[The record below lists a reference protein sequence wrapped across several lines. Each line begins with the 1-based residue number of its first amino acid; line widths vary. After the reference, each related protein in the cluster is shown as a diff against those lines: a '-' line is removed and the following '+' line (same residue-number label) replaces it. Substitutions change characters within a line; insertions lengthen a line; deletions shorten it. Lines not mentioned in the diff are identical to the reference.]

1 MCLVGQPLLSVLSD
15 APQHFI
21 SGSRIN
27 IEMRFML
34 KSLYGDYILPLF
46 FFPPPTSNCIYSKYV
61 VPVLFICLFIYFLK
75 WQCCHLIHFQV
86 LYKGCPFCLIPGL
99 SNCPLASSLSI
110 LSSSAHVRPSSP
122 SLVIWAN
129 RVNNFPGVSAI
140 YAQLP
145 DLFSADIQMKVY
157 LFIH

>member
-27 IEMRFML
+27 RNEIHAQV
-34 KSLYGDYILPLF
+34 PLWWLHF
-46 FFPPPTSNCIYSKYV
+46 TPVLFSPPTSNCIYSKYV

>member
-46 FFPPPTSNCIYSKYV
+46 FFPPPPQIASTVSMLFLFFLFVY
-61 VPVLFICLFIYFLK
+61 LFIFLK

>member
-46 FFPPPTSNCIYSKYV
+46 FFPPH
-61 VPVLFICLFIYFLK
+61 LK
-75 WQCCHLIHFQV
+75 LHLQ
-86 LYKGCPFCLIPGL
+86 
-99 SNCPLASSLSI
+99 
-110 LSSSAHVRPSSP
+110 
-122 SLVIWAN
+122 
-129 RVNNFPGVSAI
+129 
-140 YAQLP
+140 
-145 DLFSADIQMKVY
+145 
-157 LFIH
+157 